1 MKKFLLTITIISA
14 LLTACSQESK
24 THTGETHMG
33 EYTKVTLEEDLQSP
47 DVTAIVEL
55 IDPLKNATLW
65 IDNKQV
71 ASFVGK
77 IAEFQPSIFGDVQ
90 CEIRAGDDI
99 FIDTLELYIET
110 GFIWYNS
117 DGKVNGD
124 KKLPIENGTVILTPS
139 NVTLGNNDMIWAY
152 NVRVPSQK
160 TITFDYTS
168 VLLSGSKKAELH
180 FRLSDYADRVESH
193 QYIDSEPEKWI
204 DAPMEL
210 GHGIHLVYVCPS
222 LISDKSRVT
231 VTHDSDFSSGA
242 FQANYQS
249 ITNWP
254 SE

>member
-1 MKKFLLTITIISA
+1 MKKILLTITIISA
-14 LLTACSQESK
+14 LLTACSQEQTS
-24 THTGETHMG
+24 HTGETHMG
-33 EYTKVTLEEDLQSP
+33 SYTKVTLEEDLQSP

-65 IDNKQV
+65 IDDKQV

-77 IAEFQPSIFGDVQ
+77 IAEFQPSTFGNVE
-90 CEIRAGDDI
+90 CEIRAGNDI

-110 GFIWYNS
+110 GFIWYNQTGES
-117 DGKVNGD
+117 NGD
-124 KKLPIENGTVILTPS
+124 KKLPIENGTVVITPYS
-139 NVTLGNNDMIWAY
+139 ITLGSCDMIWAY
-152 NVRVPSQK
+152 NVRVPYQK

-168 VLLSGSKKAELH
+168 VLLQGSKKAELH
-180 FRLSDYADRVESH
+180 FRLSDYADRIESH
-193 QYIDSEPEKWI
+193 QYIDAETEKWL

-210 GHGIHLVYVCPS
+210 GHGIHLVFVCPS
-222 LISDKSRVT
+222 LLSDKSRVT